1 VLSEAQDQTHHELQG
16 AKPHPEAI
24 TQLAHDGF
32 KALALSKAFACV
44 AGAAAVRGDNY
55 RFLAYDDLGS
65 LESARKLA
73 VDLREFIADFPLSPD
88 RFGSFIASFRGPAGL
103 SATDFEKQLWGTL
116 QSLHDLDELDWDPT
130 VSSDPEDDRFSF
142 SFHGRAFFVV
152 GMHPAS
158 PRWTRRLAWPTLV
171 FNAHAQ
177 FEQLRRTGRFES
189 LQRTIRRRDTRLQ
202 GGPNPAVANYGTQP
216 EAKQYGGR
224 VVEPD
229 WKCPF
234 VVRSPDESKKD

>member
-1 VLSEAQDQTHHELQG
+1 MHHGLQG
-16 AKPHPEAI
+16 ADPNPEAA
-24 TQLAHDGF
+24 TVLAHDGF

-55 RFLAYDDLGS
+55 RFFAYDELGS

-73 VDLREFIADFPLSPD
+73 GDLRGFIADFPLSPE
-88 RFGSFIASFRGPAGL
+88 RFASFIASFRGPEGL
-103 SATDFEKQLWGTL
+103 SALDFEKHLWGTL
-116 QSLHDLDELDWDPT
+116 QHLHDLDELQWDPA
-130 VSSDPEDDRFSF
+130 VSSDPEDGRFSF
-142 SFHGRAFFVV
+142 SFHGRSFFVI

-202 GGPNPAVANYGTQP
+202 GSPNPAVNEYGTQS

-224 VVEPD
+224 LVEPD
-229 WKCPF
+229 WKCPLE
-234 VVRSPDESKKD
+234 VRSENESKKD

>member
-1 VLSEAQDQTHHELQG
+1 VLSEAHHKDGLQ
-16 AKPHPEAI
+16 AVAFTPEAA
-24 TQLAHDGF
+24 TTLAHDGF

-55 RFLAYDDLGS
+55 RFSTYEELGS
-65 LESARKLA
+65 LDSARKLA

-88 RFGSFIASFRGPAGL
+88 RFASFIASFRGPSGL
-103 SATDFEKQLWGTL
+103 SAIDFEKHLWGTL
-116 QSLHDLDELDWDPT
+116 QGLHDLDEADWDPT
-130 VSSDPEDDRFSF
+130 VSSDPQDARFSF
-142 SFHGRAFFVV
+142 SFHGRSFFVI

-177 FEQLRRTGRFES
+177 FEQLRRTGRFDS

-202 GGPNPAVANYGTQP
+202 GGPNPAVNEYGTQS

-224 VVEPD
+224 LVEED
-229 WKCPF
+229 WKCPLE
-234 VVRSPDESKKD
+234 VRSRNESKKD